1 MALRVKAL
9 SMRRVEAAA
18 LGFVVRL
25 FGSQFLVVEC
35 CRVGDIFFLLTNL
48 DPNFGVTHVGI
59 KYCIISSDILICIQI
74 LLTEGICW
82 N

>member
-1 MALRVKAL
+1 
-9 SMRRVEAAA
+9 MRRVEAAA

-25 FGSQFLVVEC
+25 FGSRFLWLLSVSAWVMFFPSVEY
-35 CRVGDIFFLLTNL
+35 L

-59 KYCIISSDILICIQI
+59 GYCIISSDILIRIQI
-74 LLTEGICW
+74 LLTESAGW